1 MYNAGASRH
10 TQPAV
15 NLEVIFLGDS
25 HARRLATRLQPPI
38 KIGNATIRHQATH
51 NATRSGL
58 GRSLQDDVVWLRRH
72 ANSLSGSSAKFV
84 VVSFGSNCV
93 TRSKTDERVVENL
106 ETVIDTCVSAIQDTI
121 KAVECCKDA
130 HVFVMSAVPCKKAT
144 PEATAAFGTLNQRLG
159 QAAAARGCTFLDPAE
174 VVGDGGVIPES
185 AYVDEVHLGADAHD
199 KLWKIILNHI
209 WGPLLQR
216 CLQ

>member
-1 MYNAGASRH
+1 M
-10 TQPAV
+10 
-15 NLEVIFLGDS
+15 
-25 HARRLATRLQPPI
+25 
-38 KIGNATIRHQATH
+38 
-51 NATRSGL
+51 
-58 GRSLQDDVVWLRRH
+58 WLRRY
-72 ANSLSGSSAKFV
+72 ANSLSASTTKFV

-130 HVFVMSAVPCKKAT
+130 HVL
-144 PEATAAFGTLNQRLG
+144 TL
-159 QAAAARGCTFLDPAE
+159 
-174 VVGDGGVIPES
+174 
-185 AYVDEVHLGADAHD
+185 HLGADAHD
-199 KLWKIILNHI
+199 KVWKIILNHI